1 METTT
6 MKTWTDEARAYAD
19 RYLRQVRVLLE
30 GGGADA
36 HEVVDDLQRHI
47 DEQAQNSPQIVI
59 TIDDAKRVIAG
70 MGSPEEVA
78 FSWRQMGADT
88 GKDPWAEPA
97 NTLPPSQ
104 KTAPVPAW
112 VLVACAALAALIA
125 FPAALLVG
133 YRALSQSQPVVIP
146 GREEPANHKTAL
158 HAAAAGG
165 HLEEVAK
172 LLAAGADPNARD
184 GRGMTPLHYAAQN
197 GHNGT
202 AQTLVQHGAD
212 PTIRNNAGKTPA
224 DLAKE
229 QRHEETL
236 AAITGEQA
244 ENLQPGMYSKEF
256 VQSHQAAYFFD
267 RIGNPEAGYH
277 DFAGMWAVILK
288 ANEAT
293 PAARDTITAEAL
305 KIAANTQRPFAQRYQ
320 CVYVASQ
327 FGDPRVVPNLAQLL
341 YYDPDPKLRGVAAC
355 ALGQIGGP
363 QATQALQ
370 YAQQN
375 EPDQE
380 AQSWIAR
387 ALAGEF
393 NRPALPQYGSGPN

>member
-1 METTT
+1 
-6 MKTWTDEARAYAD
+6 MKTWTDEAKAYTD

-36 HEVVDDLQRHI
+36 HEVVEDLQRHI
-47 DEQAQNSPQIVI
+47 HEQAQNAPQVVI
-59 TIDDAKRVIAG
+59 TIDDAKRVVAG

-78 FSWRQMGADT
+78 FSWRQLGADA
-88 GKDPWAEPA
+88 GRDPWVEP
-97 NTLPPSQ
+97 T
-104 KTAPVPAW
+104 TPVPIPQSNRN
-112 VLVACAALAALIA
+112 VAVWKILATAILAAIIA
-125 FPAALLVG
+125 FPVALFVG
-133 YRALSQSQPVVIP
+133 YFAWNRTQTVAIPAKETPVD
-146 GREEPANHKTAL
+146 HKTAL
-158 HAAAAGG
+158 HAASAGG
-165 HLEEVAK
+165 HLEEVTR

-184 GRGMTPLHYAAQN
+184 SGGMTPLHYAAQN

-202 AQTLVQHGAD
+202 AQTLMQHGAD
-212 PTIRNNAGKTPA
+212 STIRDLAGKTPA
-224 DLAKE
+224 DLARE

-236 AAITGEQA
+236 AVITGEPA
-244 ENLQPGMYSKEF
+244 EKLQPGMYTKEF
-256 VQSHQAAYFFD
+256 IASHDVAYFIN

-293 PAARDTITAEAL
+293 STARDKIIADAL
-305 KIAANTQRPFAQRYQ
+305 NIAADISRPFAQRYQ
-320 CVYVASQ
+320 CVYIASQ

-341 YYDPDPKLRGVAAC
+341 YRDADPKLRGVVAC

-363 QATQALQ
+363 QAKEVLQ

-393 NRPALPQYGSGPN
+393 KQPKLPEYGLGPRR